1 MHHLY
6 GQGDKKI
13 EYCFNIETLRPLSDR
28 ELNVLKQL
36 LADGFI
42 LDSVKA
48 NSNYQNDDQVI
59 ELGPRLNFATAFSTN
74 AVAICR
80 SCGLDSITRIERS
93 RRYQLPDNIEA
104 DRFIKENH
112 DRMTEFQYQHKL
124 ISFETGLKP
133 EPVFIVPLIERGQD
147 ALKKI
152 NQEMGLGMDDWDINY
167 YYDLFVNKIGRNPT
181 NVECFQLG
189 QANSE
194 HSRHW
199 FFKGKIV
206 IDGQEMPQSLMEL
219 VAATLKANPKNSVI
233 AFKDNSSAIKGYQ
246 IETIIP
252 EKPGY
257 FSQFKKEKLNYHIIF
272 TAETHNFPSGVA
284 PFPGAET
291 GGGGRIRDVNATGS
305 GSLVLA
311 GTAGYCVGNLQI
323 PGYDLPWE
331 EKSFVYPDNLAA
343 PLKIEVQASNGASD
357 YGNKFGEPLIQ
368 GFTRSFGLK
377 LPNGER
383 REWLK
388 PIMFSGGVG
397 QIDARHTEKHKPEPD
412 MLIIQIGGPAYRIGM
427 GGGSASSMIQGENVA
442 ELDFNAVQR
451 GDAEMEQK
459 MNRVIRACVEMGND
473 NPIISIHDQG
483 AGGPCN
489 VLTELIEPVGGKIEI
504 RKIRLGDKTLSVLE
518 IWGAEYQERDAL
530 LIKPE
535 RIKQFAEI
543 CQRERADYEV
553 LGKITGDGKVVVY
566 DASNDSTPVNLELEK
581 ILGKM
586 PQKTFTDKHLD
597 LNLKPLE
604 IPEDLS
610 FAGALNNVLRLVG
623 VGSKGFLV
631 HKVDRSV
638 TGLIAQQQCA
648 GPLQLT
654 VADVAVIAQ
663 SHFSTTGAAIAIG
676 EQPNKIMINPKVG
689 ARLTVA
695 EALTNIVWAKISAL
709 EDIKCSGNWMWAAKL
724 PGEGANLYDAA
735 KAISELMIELGI
747 AIDGGKDSLSMAAK
761 VGQEIVKSPSQ
772 LVVSAYA
779 TVPDINKIITPDIK
793 RPGQSSLWLI
803 DLGQGQ
809 QRLGGSALAQTLKQI
824 GNQAP
829 DVNDPEILKQAFY
842 AVQEMMDEG
851 VILAG
856 HDRSDGGLITALL
869 EMAFSGNCGL
879 EIDFAW
885 PEVSALEYYF
895 NEELG
900 LVVEVNPEKEERFKE
915 IIEKYNL
922 IELTHGLGRTISQ
935 PQIIITHNQQV
946 VLDQDMRDLRQLW
959 QETSYQLEKLQTNPQ
974 CADQEK
980 INSYDQQTPEYK
992 LTFQPQP
999 TALEILNS
1007 NHKPKVAIIRE
1018 EGSNGDREMT
1028 SAFYLAGFEVWDA
1041 TMTDLLAG
1049 QADLADFRGVVFVGG
1064 FSYAD
1069 TLGSAKGWA
1078 STIRFSDKLKKM
1090 FNDFYNRPDT
1100 FSLGVCN
1107 GCQLMGLLGWVPWLG
1122 IADEKQPRFVRNT
1135 SGRFESRWIT
1145 LKIQDS
1151 PAIMLQGMAGSVL
1164 GAWVAHG
1171 EGRLYFPD
1179 ETILE
1184 KIKNQKLVA
1193 LNFVDDQS
1201 QKTEKYPFNPNG
1213 SPEGITGLCS
1223 PDGRHFAMMPHPE
1236 RSFLKWQFPWLP
1248 KEWQDLPASP
1258 WLKMFQNAYAWCLKT
1273 KPESNN
1279 KELAKDCPVKNKE
1292 KEEFNNQTLTYA
1304 QAGINYGAM
1313 DPFKI
1318 AAQTAS
1324 KATANNIARFNLKEV
1339 GASRGESAYLIEA
1352 DDCYYAHVE
1361 EGLGTK
1367 NIVAEAMQKLTGRL
1381 YFDKIAQDGVA
1392 MIIND
1397 MITLGALPI
1406 SLEMHLAVGDSNWFN
1421 DTARSQNLIEGWK
1434 RACNLARCAWGGGET
1449 PTLKDIVNPETILL
1463 SGSAL
1468 GIIKPKDKIIKGNI
1482 QAGDAIIIFKSSG
1495 IHANGITLARK
1506 IADKLPAGYLTSL
1519 DEGNLTFGEAILE
1532 PTIIYVPIIEDCQK
1546 AGINIHY
1553 AANITGHGWRK
1564 LMRANEPFIYVIES
1578 IPTPQPIFEFLQ
1590 KHGPINDEEAYSNL
1604 NMGAGFVLYVAEK
1617 DVAAVL
1623 SIAEKNNLIAIKAGY
1638 IEKQGSEKK
1647 VIIKPKG
1654 LTLGG
1659 DTLKV
1664 R

>member
-1 MHHLY
+1 MYHLY
-6 GQGDKKI
+6 GQGDKKT
-13 EYCFNIETLRPLSDR
+13 EYCFNIETTRPLSDQ
-28 ELNVLKQL
+28 ELNILKQL

-42 LDSVKA
+42 LDSVREHSVYKA
-48 NSNYQNDDQVI
+48 DDSVI

-74 AVAICR
+74 AVAVCR
-80 SCGLDSITRIERS
+80 ACGLDSITRIERS
-93 RRYQLPDNIEA
+93 RRYRLPENIEA
-104 DRFIKENH
+104 DKFIKENH
-112 DRMTEFQYQHKL
+112 DRMTETLYQQQL
-124 ISFETGLKP
+124 ISFETGLIP
-133 EPVFIVPLIERGQD
+133 EPVFIVPLIEQGLE
-147 ALKKI
+147 ALQKI
-152 NQEMGLGMDDWDINY
+152 NQQMGLGMDDWDLKY

-199 FFKGKIV
+199 FFKGKLI
-206 IDGQEMPQSLMEL
+206 IDGKEMPQNLMEL
-219 VAATLKANPKNSVI
+219 VSAPLKANKKNSEI
-233 AFKDNSSAIKGYQ
+233 AFKDNSSAITGFQ
-246 IETIIP
+246 IETILP
-252 EKPGY
+252 EKPGQL
-257 FSQFKKEKLNYHIIF
+257 SKFKKEDLTYHLIF

-291 GGGGRIRDVNATGS
+291 GGGGRIRDVNATGR
-305 GSLVLA
+305 GSLVVA

-323 PGYDLPWE
+323 PGYDLAWE
-331 EKSFVYPDNLAA
+331 EKAFVYPDNLAA
-343 PLKIEVQASNGASD
+343 PLKIEIQASNGASD

-368 GFTRSFGLK
+368 GFTRSFGLL

-397 QIDARHTEKHKPEPD
+397 QIDARHTEKHKPVAG
-412 MLIIQIGGPAYRIGM
+412 MLIVQIGGPAYRIGM

-459 MNRVIRACVEMGND
+459 MNRVIRACVEMGD
-473 NPIISIHDQG
+473 DSPIIAIHDQG

-489 VLTELIEPVGGKIEI
+489 VLTELVEPVGGKIEI

-530 LIKPE
+530 LIKPD
-535 RIKQFAEI
+535 RINQFAEI
-543 CQRERADYEV
+543 CQRERADYEI
-553 LGKITGDGKVVVY
+553 LGEITGDGKIVVY
-566 DASNDSTPVNLELEK
+566 DEQDDSKPVNLELEK

-586 PQKTFTDKHLD
+586 PQKTFTDQHLD
-597 LNLKPLE
+597 LNLNPLQ
-604 IPEDLS
+604 IPKKLS
-610 FAGALNNVLRLVG
+610 FEDALNNVLRLLS

-654 VADVAVIAQ
+654 VSDVSVISQ
-663 SHFSTTGAAIAIG
+663 GHFPTTGAAIAIG
-676 EQPNKIMINPKVG
+676 EQPNKIMIDPKIG
-689 ARLTVA
+689 ARLSVA
-695 EALTNIVWAKISAL
+695 EALTNIVWAKISDL

-735 KAISELMIELGI
+735 KAMSEIMIDLGI

-761 VGQEIVKSPSQ
+761 VGKEIVKSPSQ

-779 TVPDINKIITPDIK
+779 PVPDINKIITPDIK
-793 RPGQSSLWLI
+793 MPGQSSLWLI
-803 DLGQGQ
+803 DLGQGHH
-809 QRLGGSALAQTLKQI
+809 RLGGSALAQTLKQI
-824 GNQAP
+824 GNQSP
-829 DVNDPEILKQAFY
+829 DVNNPEILRQAFY
-842 AVQEMMDEG
+842 AIQEMIDEEI
-851 VILAG
+851 ILAG
-856 HDRSDGGLITALL
+856 HDRSDGGLITTLL

-879 EIDFAW
+879 EIDFDW
-885 PEVSALEYYF
+885 EGVSDLEYYF

-922 IELTHGLGRTISQ
+922 VNLTHGLGRTIEH
-935 PQIIITHNQQV
+935 PQIIIIYNQQV
-946 VLDQDMRDLRQLW
+946 ILDEDMRDLRQTW
-959 QETSYQLEKLQTNPQ
+959 QETSFQLEKLQTNVQ
-974 CADQEK
+974 CAQQEK
-980 INSYDQQTPEYK
+980 INIYDQQTPEYK
-992 LTFQPQP
+992 LTFTPQN

-1007 NHKPKVAIIRE
+1007 NNKPKVAIIRE

-1028 SAFYLAGFEVWDA
+1028 SAFYLAGFEVWDV

-1049 QADLADFRGVVFVGG
+1049 RADLAGFRGVVFVGG

-1090 FNDFYNRPDT
+1090 FADFYNRPDT

-1107 GCQLMGLLGWVPWLG
+1107 GCQLMGLLGWVPWVG
-1122 IADEKQPRFVRNT
+1122 ISDEKQPRFVRNY
-1135 SGRFESRWIT
+1135 SERFESRWIT
-1145 LKIQDS
+1145 LKVQDS
-1151 PAIMLQGMAGSVL
+1151 PAMMLKGMAGSVL

-1171 EGRLYFPD
+1171 EGRLHFPD
-1179 ETILE
+1179 KTILDE
-1184 KIKNQKLVA
+1184 VKNQNLIA
-1193 LNFVDDQS
+1193 LNFVDDQG

-1223 PDGRHFAMMPHPE
+1223 PDGRHLAMMPHPE

-1248 KEWQDLPASP
+1248 KEWQDLSASP
-1258 WLKMFQNAYAWCLKT
+1258 WLQMFQNAYKWCQAN
-1273 KPESNN
+1273 KPEKSISN
-1279 KELAKDCPVKNKE
+1279 KRD
-1292 KEEFNNQTLTYA
+1292 NNSTMTYA

-1324 KATANNIARFNLKEV
+1324 KQTAKNISRFNLKEV
-1339 GASRGESAYLIEA
+1339 SASRGESAYLIEA

-1367 NIVAEAMQKLTGRL
+1367 NIVAEAMQKLTGQL
-1381 YFDKIAQDGVA
+1381 HFDKIAQCGVA
-1392 MIIND
+1392 MIVND

-1406 SLEMHLAVGDSNWFN
+1406 SLEMHLAVGDSDWFN
-1421 DTARSQNLIEGWK
+1421 DKARAQNLIEGWK
-1434 RACNLARCAWGGGET
+1434 RACNLSRCAWGGGET

-1463 SGSAL
+1463 SGSAF
-1468 GIIKPKDKIIKGNI
+1468 GQIKPKDKIIKGNI
-1482 QAGDAIIIFKSSG
+1482 QDGDVIIIFKSSG
-1495 IHANGITLARK
+1495 IHANGLTLARK
-1506 IADKLPAGYLTSL
+1506 IADKLPDGYLTPV
-1519 DEGNLTFGEAILE
+1519 DEGGLTFGEAILA

-1546 AGINIHY
+1546 AGIDIHY

-1564 LMRANEPFIYVIES
+1564 FMRAKEPFVYVIEK
-1578 IPTPQPIFEFLQ
+1578 IPTPQPVFDFMQ
-1590 KHGPINDEEAYSNL
+1590 KHGPISDAEAYSNF
-1604 NMGAGFVLYVAEK
+1604 NMGAGFALYVSGK
-1617 DVAAVL
+1617 DADKVL

-1638 IEKQGSEKK
+1638 IKKQDNEKK
-1647 VIIKPKG
+1647 VIIKPKNLEFSG
-1654 LTLGG
+1654 ESLNI
-1659 DTLKV
+1659 